1 MARIR
6 ILGWD
11 KVAFEIEAQD
21 LETRVGP
28 EGVVEE
34 VKKVPPMGPPRTPSR
49 GGGDGPHTP
58 EEVFFADLRINQP
71 FLFEG
76 KMWKKIGPTKAR
88 ERSGGIG
95 RPKERPFK
103 PDDIVYLI

>member
-6 ILGWD
+6 ILGWN
-11 KVAFEIEAQD
+11 KVAFEVEAQD

-28 EGVVEE
+28 EGIVEDI
-34 VKKVPPMGPPRTPSR
+34 KKVPPMGPPRTPSR
-49 GGGDGPHTP
+49 GVGGPNTP
-58 EEVFFADLRINQP
+58 EEVFFTDLRINQP

-76 KMWKKIGPTKAR
+76 KMWKKIGPTRAR
-88 ERSGGIG
+88 ERSGEIG

-103 PDDIVYLI
+103 LDDIVYLI